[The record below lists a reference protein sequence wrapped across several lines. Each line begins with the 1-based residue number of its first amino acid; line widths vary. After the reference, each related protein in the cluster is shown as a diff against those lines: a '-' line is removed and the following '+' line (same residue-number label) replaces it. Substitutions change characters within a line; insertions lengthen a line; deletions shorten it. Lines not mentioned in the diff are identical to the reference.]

1 MTEEEVTAAA
11 VSEQARSESQ
21 ESSGEPTMVPLTAL
35 QAERRKRQE
44 EQQMRQEVTAR
55 MALLEQQLQQ
65 QRKEAEAPEDPEALI
80 TKGDYREEKAQ
91 TKRELREEIFQEN
104 NPEKVTEITKHLKQ
118 ILEKKPWLA
127 ASLEDAPNRYARA
140 YEIVNDYKHMFDD
153 PRAAPKV
160 DKKQSPED
168 AKRMVENSK
177 KPGSPVAIGK
187 SAQPDG
193 VSFLKSIQGK
203 KEFRE
208 YRQKLLR
215 GES

>member
-1 MTEEEVTAAA
+1 MSEEELEVNAEA
-11 VSEQARSESQ
+11 VSE
-21 ESSGEPTMVPLTAL
+21 SSSVEPQDEQKAEPTMVPLTAL

-55 MALLEQQLQQ
+55 MALLEQQLQRQ
-65 QRKEAEAPEDPEALI
+65 KEEAEPEDPEAIL
-80 TKGDYREEKAQ
+80 TKGDYKEDKALS
-91 TKRELREEIFQEN
+91 KRELREEIYQEN
-104 NPEKVTEITKHLKQ
+104 NPEKVTEINRYLKQ

-127 ASLEDAPNRYARA
+127 ASLDSAPNRYSRA
-140 YEIVNDYKHMFDD
+140 HEIISDYKHLVEDTG
-153 PRAAPKV
+153 V
-160 DKKQSPED
+160 KKSASSD
-168 AKRMVENSK
+168 AKRIVENSK
-177 KPGSPVAIGK
+177 KPGSPVAVGK

-193 VSFLKSIQGK
+193 VSFLKSMQGK

>member
-1 MTEEEVTAAA
+1 MSEEEVAAAVA
-11 VSEQARSESQ
+11 VSEQASGESQ
-21 ESSGEPTMVPLTAL
+21 ESLVEPQMVPLVAL

-55 MALLEQQLQQ
+55 MAVLEQQLVA
-65 QRKEAEAPEDPEALI
+65 QRKEAEVPEDPEALV
-80 TKGDYREEKAQ
+80 TKGDFKEEKAL
-91 TKRELREEIFQEN
+91 TKRELREEIYQEN
-104 NPEKVTEITKHLKQ
+104 NPDKVTEINKHLKQ

-127 ASLEDAPNRYARA
+127 ASLDDAPNRYARA
-140 YEIVNDYKHMFDD
+140 HEIVQDYKHMFE
-153 PRAAPKV
+153 APVSTKA
-160 DKKQSPED
+160 KTPSAED
-168 AKRMVENSK
+168 AARMVANSK
-177 KPGSPVAIGK
+177 KPGSPIAIGK
-187 SAQPDG
+187 SAHPDG

>member
-1 MTEEEVTAAA
+1 MSEEIEPA
-11 VSEQARSESQ
+11 VSEQVDESSQ
-21 ESSGEPTMVPLTAL
+21 EAHQDSQVEPTMVPLSAL

-55 MALLEQQLQQ
+55 MAVLEQQIMQQ
-65 QRKEAEAPEDPEALI
+65 KNAAEPEDPEALI

-91 TKRELREEIFQEN
+91 TKRELREEIYQEN
-104 NPEKVTEITKHLKQ
+104 NPEKVTEVNKYLKQ

-127 ASLEDAPNRYARA
+127 SSLEDAPNRYSRA
-140 YEIVNDYKHMFDD
+140 HEIVTDYKHLVEDIGVK
-153 PRAAPKV
+153 RVTTNAAV
-160 DKKQSPED
+160 E
-168 AKRMVENSK
+168 AKRIVENSK
-177 KPGSPVAIGK
+177 KPGSPVAVGK

-193 VSFLKSIQGK
+193 VAFLKSIQGK

-208 YRQKLLR
+208 YRQKMLR

>member
-1 MTEEEVTAAA
+1 MSEEEVAASTA
-11 VSEQARSESQ
+11 VSEPTSTESQ
-21 ESSGEPTMVPLTAL
+21 ESSEPQMVPLTAL

-55 MALLEQQLQQ
+55 MAVLEQQLMT
-65 QRKEAEAPEDPEALI
+65 QRKEAEAPEDPEALV
-80 TKGDYREEKAQ
+80 TKGDFKEEKAV
-91 TKRELREEIFQEN
+91 TKRELREEIYQEN
-104 NPEKVTEITKHLKQ
+104 NPEKVTEINKHLKQ

-140 YEIVNDYKHMFDD
+140 HEIVQDYKHMFE
-153 PRAAPKV
+153 APKAV
-160 DKKQSPED
+160 KTSSADD
-168 AKRMVENSK
+168 AVRMVANSK
-177 KPGSPVAIGK
+177 KPGSPIAIGK